1 MSRELEFYEKGL
13 EQSKEF
19 LNYFFNKTKTGELT
33 DLEDTFA
40 DAFAEFIRCLYEVD
54 LSDKTLEYLYEI
66 FIKDMEIFFINV
78 KKER

>member
-1 MSRELEFYEKGL
+1 MSRELEFYERGL

-19 LNYFFNKTKTGELT
+19 LQYFKNKGKLT
-33 DLEDTFA
+33 DLEDSFA

-66 FIKDMEIFFINV
+66 FIKDMEIFFR
-78 KKER
+78 KR